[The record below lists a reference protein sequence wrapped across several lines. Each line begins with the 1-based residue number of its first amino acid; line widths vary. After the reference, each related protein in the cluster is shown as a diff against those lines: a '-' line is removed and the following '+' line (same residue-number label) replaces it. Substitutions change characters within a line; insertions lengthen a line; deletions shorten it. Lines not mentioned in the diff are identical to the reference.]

1 MAYYI
6 CSTKL
11 NKMNQNKKVP
21 MPNNSKQVHTT
32 TDYHL
37 FKSIDGNRNKNLL
50 HINRLKKSMSEHY
63 LFTIIVVNE
72 KNEIIDGN
80 HRFDVIKE
88 LKLPMNYVVC
98 EGYGLSE
105 VHILNQISKT
115 WNMDDYLDGYCALG
129 YTDYLTYKKFKEEYT
144 LGHHECLALLCGSV
158 KSGKNIPFFEGALK
172 IKSLAEAKR
181 NIEKV
186 LLCSPYYKGCKR
198 RSFIYALI
206 GLFKN
211 PRFDMNEFLN
221 KLKQQPTALMDL
233 PTTTAYIELIEE
245 IYNYRRR
252 DKINLRY

>member
-1 MAYYI
+1 
-6 CSTKL
+6 
-11 NKMNQNKKVP
+11 MNQNKKVP

-80 HRFDVIKE
+80 HRFVVIKE
-88 LKLPMNYVVC
+88 FKLPMNYVVC

-105 VHILNQISKT
+105 VHILNQNSKT
-115 WNMDDYLDGYCALG
+115 WNMDDFLDGYCALG
-129 YTDYLTYKKFKEEYT
+129 YTDYLTYRKFKEDYN
-144 LGHHECLALLCGSV
+144 LGHNEVLTLLAGV
-158 KSGKNIPFFEGALK
+158 GQGGKNSGFYEGRLK
-172 IKSLAEAKR
+172 IKNIKEAIKT
-181 NIEKV
+181 IDTI
-186 LLCSPYYKGCKR
+186 LLVQPYYNGCKR
-198 RSFIYALI
+198 RGFIYAMI
-206 GLFKN
+206 GLLKN
-211 PRFDMNEFLN
+211 KRFDITEFLN

-233 PTTTAYIELIEE
+233 PTTTAYVELIEE